1 VIEALRAAD
10 EAGAELRNHV
20 AATGL
25 QLENGGVSEL
35 RLTATREPIVETEP
49 AGGPGDRRGGSD
61 AGPDGGSATVAT
73 SLVINA
79 SGPWADATLAALGIA
94 RAPILRLTQ
103 GVHLIYPRLA
113 EHAVAF
119 VHPDDERLC
128 FAIPWQ
134 GLTMVG
140 TTETDVDGSADDAR
154 IRPEDVAYLQRAVAF
169 CFPDAVDL
177 QPLWGSVGV
186 RSLMRDERLASDV
199 SRRHLLIEHKRDGAA
214 GLVTVAGGKLTAWR
228 SIAADV
234 VDGILRRRD
243 RYALRGAFGG
253 ASALPPRPDPD
264 EGPSAERLWRLYGAR
279 RDEVARWC
287 EQDAWWAE
295 PLMPGH
301 AAVRAEV
308 VHAVEREWAGGIAD
322 IVLRRLA
329 LGFGA
334 DLGRAAAASVAEVG
348 RVALGWDQGR
358 IARELRALEGENRE
372 RTLPTTAGAGATAR

>member
-1 VIEALRAAD
+1 
-10 EAGAELRNHV
+10 
-20 AATGL
+20 
-25 QLENGGVSEL
+25 
-35 RLTATREPIVETEP
+35 
-49 AGGPGDRRGGSD
+49 
-61 AGPDGGSATVAT
+61 
-73 SLVINA
+73 
-79 SGPWADATLAALGIA
+79 
-94 RAPILRLTQ
+94 
-103 GVHLIYPRLA
+103 VHLIYPRLA

-140 TTETDVDGSADDAR
+140 TTETDVPGSADDAR
-154 IRPEDVAYLQRAVAF
+154 IRPEDVAYLERAVTF
-169 CFPDAVDL
+169 CFPDAVEL

-234 VDGILRRRD
+234 VDGILHRRD

-253 ASALPPRPDPD
+253 PTGLPPRPDPG
-264 EGPSAERLWRLYGAR
+264 EGPGAERLWRLYGPR
-279 RDEVARWC
+279 RDEVLRWC
-287 EQDAWWAE
+287 DQDAWWAE

-308 VHAVEREWAGGIAD
+308 GHALEREWAGGIAD
-322 IVLRRLA
+322 VVLRRLA

-348 RVALGWDQGR
+348 RVAFGWDRGR
-358 IARELRALEGENRE
+358 ISRELRALDGENRE
-372 RTLPTTAGAGATAR
+372 RMLPSTAGSEVAAG

>member
-1 VIEALRAAD
+1 MVIEALRAAD

-25 QLENGGVSEL
+25 LLENGGVSAV
-35 RLTATREPIVETEP
+35 RLTATREPMADGET
-49 AGGPGDRRGGSD
+49 
-61 AGPDGGSATVAT
+61 ATVTT

-94 RAPILRLTQ
+94 RTPILRLTQ

-154 IRPEDVAYLQRAVAF
+154 IRPEDVAYLERAVAF
-169 CFPDAVDL
+169 CFPGAVDL

-234 VDGILRRRD
+234 VDGILHRRD
-243 RYALRGAFGG
+243 RYARRGAFGG
-253 ASALPPRPDPD
+253 PSALPPRPDPG

-279 RDEVARWC
+279 RDEVQRRC
-287 EQDAWWAE
+287 EQDPWWAE
-295 PLMPGH
+295 PLVPGH

-308 VHAVEREWAGGIAD
+308 VHALESEWAGGIAD

-329 LGFGA
+329 LGFSA
-334 DLGRAAAASVAEVG
+334 DLGREAAASVAEVG
-348 RVALGWDQGR
+348 RVAFGWDGER
-358 IARELRALEGENRE
+358 ISRELRALDGENRE
-372 RTLPTTAGAGATAR
+372 RMLPTTAGAEAGAL